1 MSLLR
6 NVFVLCEVKSLESVQ
21 VKLSAIEIKVQFTLL
36 LESFEQDIRLLMND
50 LSNLL
55 RAKESMAQNYSDNKK
70 SRKFEYKPLIDV
82 ILRSIL
88 HWTKFPDNISKLF
101 VYEKTE
107 RMFSAHSNVRQRRQT
122 DLSEP

>member
-36 LESFEQDIRLLMND
+36 LKNFEQDIRLLMND

-55 RAKESMAQNYSDNKK
+55 RAKESMAQNYSDNK
-70 SRKFEYKPLIDV
+70 
-82 ILRSIL
+82 
-88 HWTKFPDNISKLF
+88 
-101 VYEKTE
+101 
-107 RMFSAHSNVRQRRQT
+107 
-122 DLSEP
+122 

>member
-36 LESFEQDIRLLMND
+36 LESFEQDFRLLLND

-55 RAKESMAQNYSDNKK
+55 RAKESMAQNYLDNK
-70 SRKFEYKPLIDV
+70 
-82 ILRSIL
+82 
-88 HWTKFPDNISKLF
+88 
-101 VYEKTE
+101 
-107 RMFSAHSNVRQRRQT
+107 
-122 DLSEP
+122 

>member
-1 MSLLR
+1 MQWYVLRLMSLLR

-55 RAKESMAQNYSDNKK
+55 RAKESMAQNYSDNK
-70 SRKFEYKPLIDV
+70 
-82 ILRSIL
+82 
-88 HWTKFPDNISKLF
+88 
-101 VYEKTE
+101 
-107 RMFSAHSNVRQRRQT
+107 
-122 DLSEP
+122 

>member
-36 LESFEQDIRLLMND
+36 LESFEQDFRLLMND

-55 RAKESMAQNYSDNKK
+55 RAKESMAQNYSDNK
-70 SRKFEYKPLIDV
+70 
-82 ILRSIL
+82 
-88 HWTKFPDNISKLF
+88 
-101 VYEKTE
+101 
-107 RMFSAHSNVRQRRQT
+107 
-122 DLSEP
+122 

>member
-36 LESFEQDIRLLMND
+36 LENFEQDFRLLMNN

-55 RAKESMAQNYSDNKK
+55 RAKESMAQNYSDNKW

-88 HWTKFPDNISKLF
+88 H
-101 VYEKTE
+101 
-107 RMFSAHSNVRQRRQT
+107 
-122 DLSEP
+122 

>member
-36 LESFEQDIRLLMND
+36 LEQDIRLLMND

-55 RAKESMAQNYSDNKK
+55 RAKESMAQNYSDNK
-70 SRKFEYKPLIDV
+70 
-82 ILRSIL
+82 
-88 HWTKFPDNISKLF
+88 
-101 VYEKTE
+101 
-107 RMFSAHSNVRQRRQT
+107 
-122 DLSEP
+122 